1 MYIGEYVVRTVT
13 GSTTPSLGRVFTRV
27 LTAVVI
33 SIAFSAT
40 SLSAASANKKYAGI
54 VVDAKTGKTLY
65 SYKADSYRYPASLTK
80 MMTLYMLFEQM
91 EKGRVSKRTR
101 IRISKHAA
109 SMQPSKL
116 GIRVGG
122 SLSAEQAIYALVTK
136 SANDVAAA
144 VGEHIGGT
152 EYNFG
157 KLMTN
162 KARSIG
168 MSRTTFK
175 NASGLPNSKQVTT
188 ARDMATLGIAMR
200 EHYPKYFKY
209 FKTRSFKYGKRVY
222 GNHNRLLGKV
232 RGVDGIKTGYTRASG
247 FNLVSSVY
255 DRKRSIVGVVMGG
268 KSGSSRNQQMTNLIG
283 KYIGKASTGRDRIV
297 VAKGRPSTAFASIFK
312 RPKNAPFPQKRPTMV
327 TAYAGAS
334 AIGGYGAGQDTLALP
349 TSLIPVP
356 IASPITKTDPI
367 VTAAIQSR
375 IHNSHTNNNTKSATT
390 NVKQLAP
397 TAGWQIQI
405 GAVPT
410 QNAASDMLEAARKYS
425 PRTLGKV
432 KNYTMSVD
440 KNGTTLYRARFAGFA
455 SKKSA
460 WAACANLKK
469 KYGCLA
475 LAN

>member
-1 MYIGEYVVRTVT
+1 MRTVI

-27 LTAVVI
+27 LSVI
-33 SIAFSAT
+33 ILSIAFFAT
-40 SLSAASANKKYAGI
+40 SLSVASANKKYAGI
-54 VVDAKTGKTLY
+54 VVDAKTGRTLY
-65 SYKADSYRYPASLTK
+65 AYKADSLRYPASLTK

-101 IRISKHAA
+101 IRISRHAA

-122 SLSAEQAIYALVTK
+122 SLTAEQAIYALVTK

-144 VGEHIGGT
+144 VGEHIAGT
-152 EYNFG
+152 ESKFAV
-157 KLMTN
+157 LMTR

-200 EHYPKYFKY
+200 EHFPKYFKY
-209 FKTRSFKYGKRVY
+209 FKTRSFKFGKRVY

-232 RGVDGIKTGYTRASG
+232 RGVDGIKTGYTRAAG
-247 FNLVSSVY
+247 FNLVTSVY

-268 KSGSSRNQQMTNLIG
+268 KSGSSRNQQMTNLIK

-312 RPKNAPFPQKRPTMV
+312 KPKNTPTPQKRPTMV
-327 TAYAGAS
+327 TAYASAS
-334 AIGGYGAGQDTLALP
+334 SLGGFGRNTDILALP

-356 IASPITKTDPI
+356 TISPIAQTDPI
-367 VTAAIQSR
+367 ITAAIQSR
-375 IHNSHTNNNTKSATT
+375 VHNSHTGRASTNITNKKPAT
-390 NVKQLAP
+390 
-397 TAGWQIQI
+397 GWQIQI
-405 GAVPT
+405 AAVPT
-410 QNAASDMLEAARKYS
+410 KNAAIDILETARKYS
-425 PRTLGKV
+425 PKTLRNV
-432 KNYTMSVD
+432 TNYTMSVN
-440 KNGTTLYRARFAGFA
+440 KNGTTLYRARFAGFV
-455 SKKSA
+455 SKKAA
-460 WAACANLKK
+460 WDACAKLKK

>member
-13 GSTTPSLGRVFTRV
+13 GSTPPSMGRV
-27 LTAVVI
+27 LTRVFSAVI
-33 SIAFSAT
+33 LSIAFSAT
-40 SLSAASANKKYAGI
+40 SLSVASANKKYAGI
-54 VVDAKTGKTLY
+54 VVDAKNGKTLY
-65 SYKADSYRYPASLTK
+65 SYKADSLRYPASLTK
-80 MMTLYMLFEQM
+80 MMTLYMLFERM
-91 EKGRVSKRTR
+91 EQGKVSKRTR
-101 IRISKHAA
+101 IRVSRHAA

-116 GIRVGG
+116 GIRAGG

-152 EYNFG
+152 ESKFAV
-157 KLMTN
+157 LMTR

-200 EHYPKYFKY
+200 EHYPSYFRY

-268 KSGSSRNQQMTNLIG
+268 KSGSSRNQQMTKLIG
-283 KYIGKASTGRDRIV
+283 RYIGKATTGRDRIV
-297 VAKGRPSTAFASIFK
+297 VAKGRPSNAFASVFK
-312 RPKNAPFPQKRPTMV
+312 RPKNAPTPQKRPTMV
-327 TAYAGAS
+327 TAYAS
-334 AIGGYGAGQDTLALP
+334 AGSISGFGSNADTIALP

-356 IASPITKTDPI
+356 KVSPIAQRDPV
-367 VTAAIQSR
+367 VTASIQSR
-375 IHNSHTNNNTKSATT
+375 VATSHKTYNSDKPLNAQADKPAS
-390 NVKQLAP
+390 
-397 TAGWQIQI
+397 GWQIQI
-405 GAVPT
+405 GAVPSKD
-410 QNAASDMLEAARKYS
+410 AAINMLEGARKYS
-425 PRTLGKV
+425 PRTLASV
-432 KNYTMSVD
+432 SNYTMSVD
-440 KNGTTLYRARFAGFA
+440 KNGTQLYRARFAGFS

-460 WAACANLKK
+460 WAACKNLKK

>member
-1 MYIGEYVVRTVT
+1 M
-13 GSTTPSLGRVFTRV
+13 
-27 LTAVVI
+27 
-33 SIAFSAT
+33 AFSAT
-40 SLSAASANKKYAGI
+40 SLSVASANKKYAGI
-54 VVDAKTGKTLY
+54 VVDAKNGKTLY
-65 SYKADSYRYPASLTK
+65 SYKADSLRYPASLTK

-91 EKGRVSKRTR
+91 EKGNVSKRTR
-101 IRISKHAA
+101 IRISRHAA

-144 VGEHIGGT
+144 IGEHIGGT
-152 EYNFG
+152 ESKFAV
-157 KLMTN
+157 LMTR

-200 EHYPKYFKY
+200 EHYPKYFRY

-268 KSGSSRNQQMTNLIG
+268 KSGRSRNQQMTKLIG
-283 KYIGKASTGRDRIV
+283 KYIGKATTGRDRIV
-297 VAKGRPSTAFASIFK
+297 VAKGRPSNAFASVFK
-312 RPKNAPFPQKRPTMV
+312 RPKNAPTPQKRPTMV
-327 TAYAGAS
+327 TAYAS
-334 AIGGYGAGQDTLALP
+334 AGSLGGFGGNLETITLP

-356 IASPITKTDPI
+356 TASPIAHRDPI
-367 VTAAIQSR
+367 VTASIQSR
-375 IHNSHTNNNTKSATT
+375 VATSHST
-390 NVKQLAP
+390 KQLTVQTEKPAS
-397 TAGWQIQI
+397 GWQIQI
-405 GAVPT
+405 GAVPSK
-410 QNAASDMLEAARKYS
+410 AAAIDLLEGARKYS
-425 PRTLGKV
+425 PRTLRSV
-432 KNYTMSVD
+432 SNYTMSVD
-440 KNGTTLYRARFAGFA
+440 KNGTKLYRARFAGFV

-460 WAACANLKK
+460 WAACKNLKK